1 MKLDTQDWQTKQAA
15 YGAYVVHMLS
25 LAKPRYLHDFTD
37 ITYYS
42 PTVKTGLFGGF
53 ISGIDR
59 SKYLMDYP
67 FCPTNVEY
75 FAQKPNRIIGNISTT
90 VTTSS
95 YPIASFEYF
104 IDNLWEYW
112 KERVDLLMTGN
123 EKLDIEVKKA
133 FA

>member
-1 MKLDTQDWQTKQAA
+1 MKLDIQDWQTKQAA

-25 LAKPRYLHDFTD
+25 LAKPRYLHNFTD

-53 ISGIDR
+53 VSGIDR
-59 SKYLMDYP
+59 SKYLMDSP
-67 FCPTNVEY
+67 FCPTNVNY
-75 FAQKPNRIIGNISTT
+75 FAQNPTRINGNISTT
-90 VTTSS
+90 VITSN
-95 YPIASFEYF
+95 YPIATFESFIE
-104 IDNLWEYW
+104 NLWEYW

-123 EKLDIEVKKA
+123 KELDSQVKKA